1 LEETVMKGL
10 LIYALALILFAP
22 LVSANATKRDEGK
35 KNQYLPGIVVT
46 VQKHEAESNYVGD
59 NPSDAPL
66 QSTAFAYDVSLRV
79 SCGTYV
85 GRYQSALNYL
95 PAVFTPNR
103 PVEVRLQKH
112 VMYVEVPGEQEYKM
126 GIVDQPRGSNSC
138 NNSH

>member
-1 LEETVMKGL
+1 MEETVMKGFL
-10 LIYALALILFAP
+10 VYALSLILFAP
-22 LVSANATKRDEGK
+22 LVSANATKRDSGK
-35 KNQYLPGIVVT
+35 KNQYLPGTVVT
-46 VQKHEAESNYVGD
+46 VQKHKAESNYVGD

-66 QSTAFAYDVSLRV
+66 QSSAFAYDVSLRV

-103 PVEVRLQKH
+103 PVEVRFQKH